1 MCLQVPRKKLEIE
14 SLPTGEEQG
23 LCVGASFKIAVSTF
37 HNCCNIVALSAG
49 IQLIL
54 NPLYLS

>member
-37 HNCCNIVALSAG
+37 AVISWLCLLHSNDFEATVSV
-49 IQLIL
+49 
-54 NPLYLS
+54 